1 MKENNIKLKP
11 FVKWVGGKS
20 QVLDVINALKPEKIN
35 QFIEPFVG
43 GGAVFF
49 NFAHNKVIINDI
61 NKELITSYRVIKS
74 KYQKLITILDE
85 WNNNEN
91 LKDFYQQLKKE
102 DISFLTKEE
111 IAARLIFLNKYGF
124 NGIYRVNSKGE
135 FNVPFANKKKTNLY
149 DFTNISNINSY
160 FKNNEIKILNNN
172 YQKLLKYV
180 EPDDF
185 LFVDPPYY
193 YPNNNGFNSYNANKF
208 TEKDQIKLFKF
219 LKAAEKKGAKWLL
232 TNNNHQFIRDLY
244 QDYFYFSKKTH
255 RFINC
260 NGQNRINAAEE
271 IFILNYE
278 ISSEGKKMIPKESQK
293 DLDFNKFCNTFIKT
307 NNKLNNFVDWN
318 KVNDKVLSYKDDLL
332 VFNLLHSKD
341 EESLKVKIHKYWFHH
356 LSSFRKFYILLAAR
370 ENNVFLDSKE
380 NKNFNQLNFQSENDV
395 IKFLKDSNLIQLFI
409 GNKNI
414 DFNTYVY
421 GIEVGLD
428 SNARKNRSGK
438 VMEDIIAS
446 ILEKNNLEFEKGI
459 NLHLKNIGKT
469 KKFDFKF
476 IKNNKEYYLECNFY
490 NASGSKLNEVANSYI
505 KINDDLKAQSL
516 DFVWV
521 TDGAGWKNTKSSL
534 RTAFNQIENLFS
546 INLFERWISNL

>member
-1 MKENNIKLKP
+1 MDEDSIKLKP

-20 QVLDVINALKPEKIN
+20 QVLDVINILKPEKIN
-35 QFIEPFVG
+35 KFIEPFVG

-49 NFAHNKVIINDI
+49 NFAHNKAVINDI
-61 NKELITSYRVIKS
+61 NKELITSYKVIKS
-74 KYQKLITILDE
+74 KYKKMISILDN
-85 WNNNEN
+85 WNNNDN
-91 LKDFYQQLKKE
+91 LKEFYQELKFK
-102 DISFLTKEE
+102 DINVLTKEE

-135 FNVPFANKKKTNLY
+135 FNVPFANKNKTNLY
-149 DFTNISNINSY
+149 DLTNISNINKY
-160 FKNNEIKILNNN
+160 LKTNKIKILNNN
-172 YQKLLKYV
+172 YQKLLRYI

-193 YPNNNGFNSYNANKF
+193 YPDNKGFNSYNANKF
-208 TEKDQIKLFKF
+208 TEKDQKNLFRF

-244 QDYFYFSKKTH
+244 KDYFYFSKKTN

-260 NGQNRINAAEE
+260 DGQNRINAAEE

-278 ISSEGKKMIPKESQK
+278 ISSEDEKMLPKESQR
-293 DLDFNKFCNTFIKT
+293 DLEFSKFCKTFIKT
-307 NNKLNNFVDWN
+307 NSKLNSFVDW
-318 KVNDKVLSYKDDLL
+318 DKVEKQVKSYKDDLS
-332 VFNLLHSKD
+332 VFNLLHSEN
-341 EESLKVKIHKYWFHH
+341 EEILKEKIHKYWFHH

-370 ENNVFLDSKE
+370 KNNAFLDNTE
-380 NKNFNQLNFQSENDV
+380 NKNFNELNFKDETDV

-409 GNKNI
+409 DNKKI

-438 VMEDIIAS
+438 IMEDIIAS
-446 ILEKNNLEFEKGI
+446 ILEKNKIKYEKGYS
-459 NLHLKNIGKT
+459 LSLKNIGKD
-469 KKFDFKF
+469 KKFDFRF
-476 IKNNKEYYLECNFY
+476 IKDSKEYYLECNFY

-505 KINDDLKAQSL
+505 KINDDLKAQNL
-516 DFVWV
+516 NFVWV
-521 TDGAGWKNTKSSL
+521 TDGAGWSNTKSSL
-534 RTAFNQIENLFS
+534 RTAFDQIENLFS
-546 INLFERWISNL
+546 IDLFEKWISRL